1 MAFEA
6 ALKMDVS
13 GFSSGVNQAAQGIS
27 KLASTVQNLAITG
40 VAIAALSKAADMV
53 AASVR
58 NMYSAMEA
66 GGALVDLQE
75 QTGIAID
82 KLMVMQTAFQQ
93 AGLGADEVQPVINKM
108 QKAIESAATS
118 GGPAAEAFNR
128 IGLSASK
135 LSAMTADEQL
145 QAVGDAVARI
155 ENPTQRAAT
164 AMEIFGKSGGRAL
177 ALFAAG
183 GLDDAAKAVGNQARL
198 MKENA
203 GVFDRVTDVLGTAAA
218 KMQGLFVGMASNIAP
233 MLMDAV
239 NAFNSIDLSGI
250 GQQLGA
256 AVAIVLEA
264 FSEGK
269 LGTLALESL
278 KYAFTWVV
286 NFASSALAAVFAGL
300 TQSVIERFKLLTNAD
315 YWGGMLTSLVG
326 IAQKFISTI
335 ASGIAGILDQ
345 WATLPGIGEKAAKAA
360 ASVRQYAQEA
370 GARGM
375 ENTTAGAAVLKP
387 LVIDAGKAIADAVKA
402 ASAAAP
408 QMEQTGALKA
418 LAGELATSA
427 GGKVAK
433 VRAENAPK
441 EIPAP
446 GGELVQQIK
455 PGGFDFVSSLTKI
468 GGNMFGP
475 SAGGNEAITLQR
487 QQLEAQKAQQ
497 AKQEQTNIL
506 LKAIEGKM
514 GTSGVVYG

>member
-13 GFSSGVNQAAQGIS
+13 GFSSGVNQASQGVS
-27 KLASTVQNLAITG
+27 KLATAVQGLAVAGI
-40 VAIAALSKAADMV
+40 AIAAISKAADMV
-53 AASVR
+53 AASMR

-93 AGLGADEVQPVINKM
+93 AGMGAEEVQPVINKM
-108 QKAIESAATS
+108 QKAIEAAATS

-135 LSAMTADEQL
+135 LSAMTADQQL

-203 GVFDRVTDVLGTAAA
+203 GVFDRVTDILGTAST
-218 KMQGLFVGMASNIAP
+218 KMQGLFGGMASNIAP

-239 NAFNSIDLSGI
+239 TAFNSIDLSGI

-264 FSEGK
+264 FSEGR

-278 KYAFTWVV
+278 KYAFTWAV
-286 NFASSALAAVFAGL
+286 NFMSSALSSIFGAALQGFIEGFKIL
-300 TQSVIERFKLLTNAD
+300 TSAD
-315 YWGGMLTSLVG
+315 FWGGMLTSLVG
-326 IAQKFISTI
+326 IAQQFIATI
-335 ASGIAGILDQ
+335 ATGISGILTQ
-345 WATLPGIGEKAAKAA
+345 WAILPAIGEKAAKAA
-360 ASVRQYAQEA
+360 QAIGNYAKGAS
-370 GARGM
+370 ARGS
-375 ENTTAGAAVLKP
+375 ENTTAGAAVLTP
-387 LVIDAGKAIADAVKA
+387 LVIDAGKAIADAAKA

-408 QMEQTGALKA
+408 QMEQMGALKT
-418 LAGELATSA
+418 LATELATSA
-427 GGKVAK
+427 GAKVAK
-433 VRAENAPK
+433 ARAENAPK

-446 GGELVQQIK
+446 SGELVQKVK

-475 SAGGNEAITLQR
+475 SGGGNEAITLQR
-487 QQLEAQKAQQ
+487 QQLEAQRAQQ

-514 GTSGVVYG
+514 GSSGVVYG